1 MTEIPNIEELQKITK
16 NSLIERK
23 ELELK
28 NIVALINTAARGG
41 MYAVKVPT
49 LDKENKTKLEEK
61 GYEVS
66 FHVNEYDSYFYI
78 SWKEPEPK
86 KESNVKIVNFPF
98 GRVLT
103 RE

>member
-1 MTEIPNIEELQKITK
+1 MEIPKIEELRKITK
-16 NSLIERK
+16 NSVIERK

-28 NIVALINTAARGG
+28 NIIALINTAARGG

-49 LDKENKTKLEEK
+49 LDKENKIKLEKE
-61 GYEVS
+61 GYEVF

-86 KESNVKIVNFPF
+86 KESSVKIVKFPF
-98 GRVLT
+98 GKVLT